1 MIFKVFKN
9 NSYAIAYGVQ
19 QLLKH
24 TVTWKLI
31 SIFQKGLIDCF
42 SILHRE
48 AMAGA
53 HKGPAFL
60 PWHRVFIAL

>member
-31 SIFQKGLIDCF
+31 SIFSEGSHRLF
-42 SILHRE
+42 LH
-48 AMAGA
+48 
-53 HKGPAFL
+53 PA
-60 PWHRVFIAL
+60 PWGDGGST